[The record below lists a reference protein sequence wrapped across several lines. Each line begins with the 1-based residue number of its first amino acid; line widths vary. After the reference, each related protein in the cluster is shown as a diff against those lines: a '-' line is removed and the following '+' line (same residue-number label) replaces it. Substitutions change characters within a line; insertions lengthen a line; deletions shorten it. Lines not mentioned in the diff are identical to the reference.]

1 MAKIQANFVLEI
13 LGRPAEHIKSAITEL
28 VTKIGTEKGV
38 KIIDKAIQE
47 PIAVKDVKDLF
58 TTFAELTLELDSLQ
72 NYLGI
77 LFAYMP
83 SHTELIYPEKLT
95 FVNTEVND
103 LANKLISRLHEY
115 DAITK
120 KALIERDILLK
131 KLNENIQP
139 SPLVNAE
146 AKPKKSKKPKKK
158 KLKNIL

>member
-131 KLNENIQP
+131 KMNENIQS

-146 AKPKKSKKPKKK
+146 AKPKKPKKLKKK
-158 KLKNIL
+158 KLKHA

>member
-1 MAKIQANFVLEI
+1 MAKIQANFIFEV
-13 LGRPAEHIKSAITEL
+13 LGRPAEHIKLAIEGIAE
-28 VTKIGTEKGV
+28 KIGTEKGV
-38 KIIDKAIQE
+38 KIIDKTIQE

-83 SHTELIYPEKLT
+83 AHTELIYPEKLT

-120 KALIERDILLK
+120 KALIERDILIK
-131 KLNENIQP
+131 KLNEI
-139 SPLVNAE
+139 PLAE
-146 AKPKKSKKPKKK
+146 AKPKKPKKPKKK
-158 KLKNIL
+158 KLKDA